1 MDTYALENPGTRFRL
16 ERDST
21 MEMGHVRTFDD
32 VEELKKTEITI
43 KVLHFSPSQVVQ
55 KLTGLSISLII
66 KEY

>member
-1 MDTYALENPGTRFRL
+1 
-16 ERDST
+16 

-55 KLTGLSISLII
+55 KLTGLSISLIV